1 MLNNPEVKV
10 TLINVQTGEREVW
23 RKLGIYNTISNLKSS
38 IINTNLSKKELL
50 ENFLKG
56 NNVIINII
64 ELGELQSGTTSGYQE
79 VIMEEKEH
87 LTKREKEIL
96 RWFCFPSKEI
106 AKFLFISECTVK
118 SHVHSILKKL
128 KAKTKSQ
135 AIILSLVMG
144 EIKLDEIIK
153 PPNL

>member
-1 MLNNPEVKV
+1 MAFVCVKS
-10 TLINVQTGEREVW
+10 VQ
-23 RKLGIYNTISNLKSS
+23 RK
-38 IINTNLSKKELL
+38 IIKK
-50 ENFLKG
+50 
-56 NNVIINII
+56 
-64 ELGELQSGTTSGYQE
+64 QSGTTSGYQE

-87 LTKREKEIL
+87 LTNREKEIL
-96 RWFCFPSKEI
+96 RWFCFSSKEI

-128 KAKTKSQ
+128 KARTKSQ